1 MALVHTA
8 SFLHIFRYD
17 TPVVPLQQG
26 VVWRVN
32 GGFKLAHV
40 IDLQQLQQ
48 VIANTTEEAS
58 LITGRKIGTLVA
70 HYLERAADGISKMTT
85 ITRRKPRSI
94 DWLGSAWKWV
104 AGSPDASDWNSILQ
118 TQEHVLKN
126 DNQQIRINTRLF
138 DSTRE
143 SIQKLNELIQR
154 VNTID
159 GDAHVAT
166 ILLHKAMILVNQVD
180 EITRACQLAKSGVVN
195 TNLLD
200 HTEIETLLSETESLP
215 YQNVVEAIEFS
226 EPSVLTNGSSLLY
239 VLSMPKVVDKRY
251 RLMLLY
257 PTIRAGKQVELEFN
271 KLAMDSQETYAI
283 LGRCLS
289 IGNTTVC
296 RERDLKRLEEDDC
309 IPRLLKGGRATCN
322 YVRNNQEVV
331 KLVDDGT
338 LFLTNFNDTVTAD
351 SGKYQLSATAN
362 GSSGQRRQ
370 RPTTAA
376 ANNNNG

>member
-1 MALVHTA
+1 LALVHTA

-58 LITGRKIGTLVA
+58 LITDRKIGTLVA
-70 HYLERAADGISKMTT
+70 HYVERAADGISKMTT

-159 GDAHVAT
+159 GDDDDFG
-166 ILLHKAMILVNQVD
+166 Q
-180 EITRACQLAKSGVVN
+180 
-195 TNLLD
+195 
-200 HTEIETLLSETESLP
+200 
-215 YQNVVEAIEFS
+215 
-226 EPSVLTNGSSLLY
+226 PS
-239 VLSMPKVVDKRY
+239 
-251 RLMLLY
+251 
-257 PTIRAGKQVELEFN
+257 
-271 KLAMDSQETYAI
+271 
-283 LGRCLS
+283 
-289 IGNTTVC
+289 
-296 RERDLKRLEEDDC
+296 
-309 IPRLLKGGRATCN
+309 
-322 YVRNNQEVV
+322 
-331 KLVDDGT
+331 
-338 LFLTNFNDTVTAD
+338 
-351 SGKYQLSATAN
+351 
-362 GSSGQRRQ
+362 
-370 RPTTAA
+370 
-376 ANNNNG
+376 